1 MTSND
6 TLKRILKVT
15 VLALICGLDVIH
27 CCSKAPE
34 KETTEATSQAY
45 DKTETTEATS
55 PAYGKTETT
64 EATSPASLNTEPLYT
79 PYYNETYGQS
89 PLIARAIMVEATDS
103 NCTQRKNENL
113 NDFSDSN
120 LGFFPDNALGGNA
133 GKQKEWIPITGIM
146 GNLTFTYN
154 GSFVKIEGNVK
165 GVPKGSHGFH
175 IHEYP
180 LSNGINMYDPTSEEY
195 AEMYRKV
202 QQGVCRTSKRHYDID
217 GFGATNPLR
226 VATPAIRRDHGM
238 QNGYDA
244 NFKRTRHVGD
254 TGNIVST
261 DTNGWTKIEVE
272 DKMANMHYGHPNSI
286 LYRTVVIHQL
296 QDFGRSPIGPRIACG
311 IIWPVENNPR
321 PEMPAMEPP
330 MDACNE

>member
-6 TLKRILKVT
+6 TLKRILKAT

-34 KETTEATSQAY
+34 KETTEATSPAY

-79 PYYNETYGQS
+79 PYYNETYEQS
-89 PLIARAIMVEATDS
+89 PLIARAIMVEAIDS
-103 NCTQRKNENL
+103 NCTQRKNESL
-113 NDFSDSN
+113 DDYSDSN
-120 LGFFPDNALGGNA
+120 LGFFPDGALGGNA

-180 LSNGINMYDPTSEEY
+180 LSNGINMSDPTSEEY

-202 QQGVCRTSKRHYDID
+202 QQGICRISKRHYDID
-217 GFGATNPLR
+217 GFGTDNPLR
-226 VATPAIRRDHGM
+226 QAENRRGHGL

-261 DTNGWTKIEVE
+261 DTNGWTNIEVE